1 VPGYRDNRVH
11 TAFASNVLEEKG
23 QMTAFANLRLRFAAF
38 LLDYLVI
45 AAYIIVLIVVSVL
58 LGLGPLRQAFQGL
71 FANPNSSE
79 LSAFLLLVLPV
90 ILYFALF
97 ESSTWQ
103 ATWGKRKLGLRV
115 TGTHGERLSLGRSL
129 VRSII
134 KFVPWEL
141 THACLWRI
149 PGWPLNPQT
158 PSPIITAGLILVW
171 VIAGAYAVSL
181 LVSKKHQTLYD
192 MIVGSY
198 VVRAPQ
204 LSHIS

>member
-1 VPGYRDNRVH
+1 
-11 TAFASNVLEEKG
+11 
-23 QMTAFANLRLRFAAF
+23 M
-38 LLDYLVI
+38 LDYLVI

-58 LGLGPLRQAFQGL
+58 LGFGPLRQAFQGL

-97 ESSTWQ
+97 ESSSRQ
-103 ATWGKRKLGLRV
+103 ATWGKQKLGLRV

-149 PGWPLNPQT
+149 PGWPFNPQT
-158 PSPIITAGLILVW
+158 PSPIITAELILVW
-171 VIAGAYAVSL
+171 VIVGVYVISL
-181 LVSKKHQTLYD
+181 LVSKKHQALYD
-192 MIVGSY
+192 MIAGSY
-198 VVRAPQ
+198 VVRVPR
-204 LSHIS
+204 LSQAS

>member
-1 VPGYRDNRVH
+1 
-11 TAFASNVLEEKG
+11 
-23 QMTAFANLRLRFAAF
+23 MTAFANLRLRFAAF

-45 AAYIIVLIVVSVL
+45 AAYIIILIVVSVL
-58 LGLGPLRQAFQGL
+58 LGSGPLRQAFQGL

-97 ESSTWQ
+97 ESSSWQ

-115 TGTHGERLSLGRSL
+115 TDTHGERLSVARSL
-129 VRSII
+129 VRSLI
-134 KFVPWEL
+134 KFLPWEL

-171 VIAGAYAVSL
+171 VIAGAYVISL

-192 MIVGSY
+192 MIAGSY
-198 VVRAPQ
+198 VVRAPHLNQ
-204 LSHIS
+204 VS